1 MARYEVIEGT
11 GPLGGIILRDSADGA
26 WARIIPDIGA
36 NCVELYLPNPDG
48 SLAQVLYPPPS
59 REALQSH
66 PAHFGTPI
74 LFPFPNRIAHG
85 RYTFQGQTYQLRVH
99 DQGNAIH
106 GLVIDQPFQITA
118 RNVNDESATLTCT
131 ISSSNLVQVDGF
143 PFPFTFTVT
152 FTLDLNGLTL
162 TAQAVNTGN
171 SPMPLG
177 YGLHPYFP
185 LPMSPQGTR
194 DHCMI
199 LLPVT
204 ERWLLDSN
212 LIPTSDRQR
221 LTATEDL
228 LTLQPLGNRQF
239 DGVFTGV
246 LRDTDGWT
254 RARYTDPSA
263 GRTIIISGDHYI
275 REWVLY
281 TPPTA
286 PAISF
291 EPYTCTTN
299 AFNLDE
305 HGINAGRTVL
315 DPNQIWHCI
324 VSFSTE
330 RFDRF

>member
-1 MARYEVIEGT
+1 
-11 GPLGGIILRDSADGA
+11 
-26 WARIIPDIGA
+26 
-36 NCVELYLPNPDG
+36 
-48 SLAQVLYPPPS
+48 LYPPPS

-66 PAHFGTPI
+66 PAHFGIPI

-85 RYTFQGQTYQLRVH
+85 RYTFQGQTCQLQVR

-106 GLVIDQPFQITA
+106 GLVIDQPFRITA
-118 RNVNDESATLTCT
+118 RNASDVSATLICT
-131 ISSSNLVQVDGF
+131 ISSSDLAQAGGF

-152 FTLDLNGLTL
+152 FTLDPNGLTL

-194 DHCMI
+194 DRCMI

-204 ERWLLDSN
+204 ERWLLDSD
-212 LIPTSDRQR
+212 LIPTGERRQ
-221 LTATEDL
+221 LAALEAIHE
-228 LTLQPLGNRQF
+228 LQPLGNRQF
-239 DGVFTGV
+239 DGVFTGI
-246 LRDTDGWT
+246 LRDADRWT
-254 RARYTDPSA
+254 RARYTDPIA
-263 GRTIIISGDHYI
+263 RRTIIISGDRHI

-291 EPYTCTTN
+291 EPYTCTTD

-305 HGINAGRTVL
+305 RGIDAGRTVL
-315 DPNQIWHCI
+315 DPNQTWQCT
-324 VSFSTE
+324 VRFSTE
-330 RFDRF
+330 PFDRL